1 MRRAIVLALLCV
13 AATGCAG
20 TLSGGEGDSGSAG
33 KRLDASYVAYTKYVP
48 DNRYE
53 IWISRIDGSAKRRLA
68 AGRSPRISP
77 DGRWV
82 VYHGGCNSLGE
93 CHKLYLISS
102 AGGRSRVLAPSG
114 SDPQWSPDSRRVV
127 FANGRGL
134 IRVEVATG
142 RAADIVR
149 VNVLRWGLSWRFSPA
164 GDEIAYS
171 VSRPGR
177 CFGSNFDI
185 YVVSVSGGTQRRLT
199 TDGCSAFP
207 VWGAGGIAFARLIY
221 YRGWGRHEIWRINPD
236 GTGRRTVTGRLPAR
250 LLGQGITGL
259 VPVAWSFDGRRLLAG
274 LQSEFGAV
282 PFAVEPRSGTV
293 RLIGT
298 FDYDASPEGISRDGR
313 TVLVSYGGFASDD
326 DTRLEIVPYSGGR
339 GRVIARRAGE
349 ASWNG

>member
-1 MRRAIVLALLCV
+1 MGLELALL
-13 AATGCAG
+13 A
-20 TLSGGEGDSGSAG
+20 SGGRDRVLRVAPRPLL
-33 KRLDASYVAYTKYVP
+33 RLQLRHLRGQRQRRHAAPPYD
-48 DNRYE
+48 
-53 IWISRIDGSAKRRLA
+53 RRLQRLP
-68 AGRSPRISP
+68 G
-77 DGRWV
+77 
-82 VYHGGCNSLGE
+82 L
-93 CHKLYLISS
+93 
-102 AGGRSRVLAPSG
+102 GGRRHRLC
-114 SDPQWSPDSRRVV
+114 
-127 FANGRGL
+127 
-134 IRVEVATG
+134 
-142 RAADIVR
+142 AAH
-149 VNVLRWGLSWRFSPA
+149 LL
-164 GDEIAYS
+164 
-171 VSRPGR
+171 
-177 CFGSNFDI
+177 
-185 YVVSVSGGTQRRLT
+185 
-199 TDGCSAFP
+199 
-207 VWGAGGIAFARLIY
+207 
-221 YRGWGRHEIWRINPD
+221 RGWGRHEIWRINPD